1 MPFLLRSQSAT
12 PGTQGT
18 GCESVQDIINIAA
31 TGEAFAVTIL
41 GEALASAGRGELPLS
56 AEEIGM
62 LTAARAAE
70 QAHYEFLL
78 ESGAEASTLT
88 FTLPAPAL
96 LTDVSTFWATV
107 AELEESSV
115 AAYLT
120 AAQEFAAQG
129 EAELAQVALQIG
141 AVEAEHRVGARFYGI
156 LAGAFSGVPN
166 DVAFERALFSSMA
179 DIPALLEELGFIG
192 GSGAEMTYPGPGEI
206 DTTGVQGLRP

>member
-1 MPFLLRSQSAT
+1 MRFLLRSQSAT
-12 PGTQGT
+12 PGTAAS
-18 GCESVQDIINIAA
+18 GCESVQEIINIAA

-41 GEALASAGRGELPLS
+41 GEALASASRGELPLS
-56 AEEIGM
+56 AEEVGT

-70 QAHYEFLL
+70 QAHYEVLL

-88 FTLPAPAL
+88 FTLPSPAL
-96 LTDVSTFWATV
+96 LTDASTFWTTV
-107 AELEESSV
+107 TQLEESFV

-156 LAGAFSGVPN
+156 LAGAFTGVPN
-166 DVAFERALFSSMA
+166 DVAFERALFGSMA
-179 DIPALLEELGFIG
+179 DIPALLEELGFIS
-192 GSGAEMTYPGPGEI
+192 GSGTEMTYPGTGEI
-206 DTTGVQGLRP
+206 DTTGVSALRP